1 MLGYMNEEALRR
13 TRSSGRVTFFSRRR
27 DRLWTKGDSSGNWL
41 ELVEIQAD
49 CDRDALLVRAIP
61 HGPTC
66 HTGGVSCFGDSE
78 RPALGEVLADLSQV
92 IESRKRERP
101 PGSYTASL
109 FEDGAARIAR
119 KVGEEAL
126 ELGLGRRGP
135 AQPPLRERK
144 EMVDASRKEKP
155 IWAKWSLEEGGEV
168 EVIATY
174 REEGGFVQVG
184 SSYPSIADAEKALG
198 TSFSDVV
205 RAVMAAGG
213 RSGRWRP

>member
-1 MLGYMNEEALRR
+1 
-13 TRSSGRVTFFSRRR
+13 
-27 DRLWTKGDSSGNWL
+27 
-41 ELVEIQAD
+41 
-49 CDRDALLVRAIP
+49 
-61 HGPTC
+61 
-66 HTGGVSCFGDSE
+66 
-78 RPALGEVLADLSQV
+78 
-92 IESRKRERP
+92 
-101 PGSYTASL
+101 
-109 FEDGAARIAR
+109 
-119 KVGEEAL
+119 
-126 ELGLGRRGP
+126 
-135 AQPPLRERK
+135 
-144 EMVDASRKEKP
+144 MVDASRKEKP